1 MQSKVNVDGAHATHC
16 MHDSSIVSSIVGQN
30 TVHTVC
36 KANQL
41 C

>member
-1 MQSKVNVDGAHATHC
+1 MVHMLHNIIDC